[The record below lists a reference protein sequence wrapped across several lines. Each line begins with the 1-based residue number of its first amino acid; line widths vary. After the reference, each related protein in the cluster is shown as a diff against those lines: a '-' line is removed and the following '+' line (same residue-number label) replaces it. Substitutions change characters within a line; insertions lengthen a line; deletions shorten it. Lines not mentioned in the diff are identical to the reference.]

1 MITAADCTDS
11 SDSRHAAAE
20 RALAPIR
27 PAMEA
32 DGGGIEVVAV
42 EVDGTVRVR
51 MKGTCL
57 ACPSL
62 GLTLRHG
69 IEATLKSR
77 LPWVK
82 GVIRERT

>member
-1 MITAADCTDS
+1 MMAELDHVG
-11 SDSRHAAAE
+11 HAAARHDAAE
-20 RALAPIR
+20 QALVPIR

-32 DGGGIEVVAV
+32 DGGGVEVVAV
-42 EVDGTVRVR
+42 DDDGTVRVK

-57 ACPSL
+57 ACPSQ

-69 IEATLKSR
+69 IEAILKAS

-82 GVIRERT
+82 QVVRD

>member
-1 MITAADCTDS
+1 MNTLPNEIDPLDV
-11 SDSRHAAAE
+11 RRVAAE
-20 RALAPIR
+20 EALAVIS

-32 DGGGIEVVAV
+32 DGGGVEVVCV
-42 EVDGTVRVR
+42 ETNGTVHVR

-69 IEATLKSR
+69 IEATLKAN
-77 LPWVK
+77 LPWVT
-82 GVIRERT
+82 GVVRD